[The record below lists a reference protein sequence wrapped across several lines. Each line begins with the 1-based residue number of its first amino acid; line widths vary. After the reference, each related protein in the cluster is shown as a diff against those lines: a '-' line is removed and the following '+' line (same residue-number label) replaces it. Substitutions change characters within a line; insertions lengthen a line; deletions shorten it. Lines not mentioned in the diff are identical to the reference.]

1 MDQKEAQKQEDRILV
16 ERVLGGNHRAFGVI
30 VRNTQGL
37 VAHIVFKMISD
48 PHDRNDIAQDIY
60 LKVFQKLGSFR
71 FQAKL
76 STWIAQIAYHTCL
89 NYLQKKK
96 SDWPVLNNILPRA
109 DQSDEPYNE
118 QHPDPDNLED
128 RLLEAEQTQIIRAEI
143 ENLPPQY
150 KLLITLFHQQELSY
164 HEIGEV
170 VDLPEGTIKSYLFRA
185 RKMLKDRLTTI
196 YNKGL

>member
-96 SDWPVLNNILPRA
+96 SDWPLLDILPTA
-109 DQSDEPYNE
+109 EQADEPYTE
-118 QHPDPDNLED
+118 QYPDPDSLED
-128 RLLEAEQTQIIRAEI
+128 RLLEAEQTQIIRTEI

>member
-1 MDQKEAQKQEDRILV
+1 MEQKGTQKQEDRILV

-37 VAHIVFKMISD
+37 VAHIVFKMIPD

-96 SDWPVLNNILPRA
+96 SEWPVLNILPMA
-109 DQSDEPYNE
+109 DQADEPSTE
-118 QHPDPDNLED
+118 QYPDPDNLED
-128 RLLEAEQTQIIRAEI
+128 QLLEAEQMHIIRAEI
-143 ENLPPQY
+143 ETLPPQY

-164 HEIGEV
+164 HEIGEI